1 MILINHLNT
10 YINKGVIEAIDDNQR
25 MLLRKHIPANPTK
38 GNHGGILIAIVQGLD
53 KLGGPGPHG
62 NDDLE
67 DNNSLVRLGITIT
80 IKNSAIQRSNFDLHQ
95 V

>member
-38 GNHGGILIAIVQGLD
+38 GNHGGILIAIV
-53 KLGGPGPHG
+53 
-62 NDDLE
+62 
-67 DNNSLVRLGITIT
+67 
-80 IKNSAIQRSNFDLHQ
+80 
-95 V
+95 

>member
-38 GNHGGILIAIVQGLD
+38 LAL
-53 KLGGPGPHG
+53 
-62 NDDLE
+62 
-67 DNNSLVRLGITIT
+67 RLGRNTQGPD
-80 IKNSAIQRSNFDLHQ
+80 NHHPS
-95 V
+95 